1 VRVLAVAVVMLAVVA
16 SPASARSR
24 VTGTALVV
32 TTCPVERLGEDCG
45 PRPLPGLHLRF
56 RAARK
61 PAVAA
66 TTDGHGRYRVLLG
79 RGRYAVTV
87 AGRPRLRCL
96 DTLLVPGR
104 RHVDLRFDNG
114 LR

>member
-1 VRVLAVAVVMLAVVA
+1 MVAIAVVILAVMA

-32 TTCPVERLGEDCG
+32 TTCPVQRPDDDCG

-56 RAARK
+56 RAARHH
-61 PAVAA
+61 AVAA
-66 TTDGHGRYRVLLG
+66 TTDAGGRYRVLLG

-87 AGRPRLRCL
+87 AGQPRLRCL
-96 DTLLVPGR
+96 DTLVVPGR
-104 RHVDLRFDNG
+104 RHVDLHFDSG

>member
-32 TTCPVERLGEDCG
+32 TTCPVQRPGDDCG

-56 RAARK
+56 RAARHR
-61 PAVAA
+61 AVAA
-66 TTDGHGRYRVLLG
+66 TTDGDGRYRVLLG

-87 AGRPRLRCL
+87 AGQSPLRCL
-96 DTLLVPGR
+96 DTLVVPGR
-104 RHVDLRFDNG
+104 RHVDLHFDNG